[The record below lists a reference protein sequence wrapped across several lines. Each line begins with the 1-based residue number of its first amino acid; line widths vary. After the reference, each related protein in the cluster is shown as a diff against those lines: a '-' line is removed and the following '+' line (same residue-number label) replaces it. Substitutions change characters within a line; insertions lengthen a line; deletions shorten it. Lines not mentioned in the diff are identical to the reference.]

1 MSNRNLF
8 NQLRYTKWALQVIK
22 GKRTLAEIRQR
33 FPSQKAYEKWVREYY
48 NPLLTAQT
56 DLFNAAKGGQ
66 YFLFFSARA
75 INTILG
81 TLARQATNKSITT
94 YAFTIEE
101 ANKFTPLER
110 TCYTLAS
117 KRFQALGMEATLT
130 ANEFHVEALAKV
142 WEQNAKTLLKV
153 PQATIIL
160 GILAQFYASNTI
172 NSLLEDF

>member
-66 YFLFFSARA
+66 YFLFYSTRA
-75 INTILG
+75 INEILG
-81 TLARQATNKSITT
+81 ALARQTTDKSIST
-94 YAFTIEE
+94 YAFSIEE
-101 ANKFTPLER
+101 VNKFTPLER
-110 TCYTLAS
+110 TCYALAS

-130 ANEFHVEALAKV
+130 ANEFQVEALAKV
-142 WEQNAKTLLKV
+142 WEQNAKTLLKI

-160 GILAQFYASNTI
+160 GILAQFYAPNTI